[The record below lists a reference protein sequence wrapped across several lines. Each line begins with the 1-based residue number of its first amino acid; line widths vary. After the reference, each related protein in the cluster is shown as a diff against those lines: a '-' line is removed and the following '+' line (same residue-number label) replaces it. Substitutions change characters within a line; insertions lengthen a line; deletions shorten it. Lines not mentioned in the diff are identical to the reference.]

1 MGFPAKLLNPGEEV
15 ALDLRP
21 HWKFLSAPACTV
33 VAMAA
38 GSLAALIEGIP
49 RLADLALAAA
59 LVLCLLWLAGRWL
72 RWASSS
78 FVVTTQRL
86 VVRRGVLRRTAR
98 EILLDRLTDISSSQ
112 TLLDRLLRCGDV
124 LVESP
129 GRDSPEV
136 FKDLPRPAAVR
147 NLICQLVVQSR
158 AGGFSG
164 GGVSASGFSTGGFS
178 TGGFTAGGFTAGGF
192 SAGGFSAGG
201 GTVPDRPEDE
211 GPGRGWGARLREEP
225 GLGAPG
231 GPEDIAGQLARLG
244 ELRRRGVIS
253 RREFATKKAELLS
266 RM

>member
-21 HWKFLSAPACTV
+21 HWKFLSAPVCSV
-33 VAMAA
+33 VAMAV
-38 GSLAALIEGIP
+38 GSLAALIEGVP

-59 LVLCLLWLAGRWL
+59 LVFCLLWLAGRWL
-72 RWASSS
+72 RWASLS

-86 VVRRGVLRRTAR
+86 VVRKGVLRRTAR

-158 AGGFSG
+158 AT
-164 GGVSASGFSTGGFS
+164 GV
-178 TGGFTAGGFTAGGF
+178 
-192 SAGGFSAGG
+192 SAGG
-201 GTVPDRPEDE
+201 GTVPDWPEDQ
-211 GPGRGWGARLREEP
+211 GPGRGWGARPREEP
-225 GLGAPG
+225 GLRAPG

>member
-21 HWKFLSAPACTV
+21 HWKFLSAPVCTV

-38 GSLAALIEGIP
+38 ASLAALIEGIP

-164 GGVSASGFSTGGFS
+164 GGVSGGGVSGGGVS
-178 TGGFTAGGFTAGGF
+178 GGGVSG
-192 SAGGFSAGG
+192 GGFSAGG
-201 GTVPDRPEDE
+201 GTVPDRPEGE

-225 GLGAPG
+225 GFGAPG

>member
-21 HWKFLSAPACTV
+21 HWKFLSAPASAV
-33 VAMAA
+33 VAVAA
-38 GSLAALIEGIP
+38 GSVFALVEGVP
-49 RLADLALAAA
+49 RLADLALASA

-86 VVRRGVLRRTAR
+86 VVREGVLRRTAR
-98 EILLDRLTDISSSQ
+98 EIFLDRLTDISSAQ

-136 FKDLPRPAAVR
+136 FKDLPRPTTVR
-147 NLICQLVVQSR
+147 NLICGLVVQSR
-158 AGGFSG
+158 P
-164 GGVSASGFSTGGFS
+164 GGVGAPGPALAGSAESY
-178 TGGFTAGGFTAGGF
+178 
-192 SAGGFSAGG
+192 
-201 GTVPDRPEDE
+201 GT
-211 GPGRGWGARLREEP
+211 GRGAQAGLGPEP
-225 GLGAPG
+225 GLVAPG
-231 GPEDIAGQLARLG
+231 GPQDIADQLARLG

-253 RREFATKKAELLS
+253 RREFASKKAELLS

>member
-21 HWKFLSAPACTV
+21 HWKFLGAPACAV

-38 GSLAALIEGIP
+38 GSVFALGQGVP

-78 FVVTTQRL
+78 FVVTSQRL

-158 AGGFSG
+158 A
-164 GGVSASGFSTGGFS
+164 A
-178 TGGFTAGGFTAGGF
+178 F
-192 SAGGFSAGG
+192 SAGGAA
-201 GTVPDRPEDE
+201 VPDWPEDH
-211 GPGRGWGARLREEP
+211 GPVWGRGARLEAAP
-225 GLGAPG
+225 GVGAPG
-231 GPEDIAGQLARLG
+231 APEDIAGQLARLG